1 MKTLT
6 LIVSFFITSVMFSQ
20 KTVTGIV
27 IDNKTK
33 KPLPFANI
41 VTNLKKGLI
50 TNADGTFEFNYDEKT
65 SALTISYVGYK
76 TQTLKINPP
85 ISFYYKIELTKDIQQ
100 LNEVVLSG
108 NKNSVLTIIKEA
120 IKRRKLNDP
129 ENILK
134 SYKFNAYNKLLLTAN
149 PDSINGAV
157 DSIFIKKRGQLK
169 FEKVDSTNYILKKQ
183 LSQSHIYMTEKV
195 SEFSFTKQKGQ
206 RETILASRMAGF
218 KEPINEI
225 ISLKI
230 QSFSFYK
237 NKYTLFGNQYVNPI
251 SKNAIN
257 VYNYR
262 ILDTVVNDNRLGY
275 MIYYFPKEKNKKTGL
290 EGVLYIDTQTYAL
303 HKAIAEIKDG
313 INIKAIQKFKYYSN
327 KKVWFPIE
335 KEIRAKKVKNNNNI
349 SLFGNNIIF
358 QNSTKYN
365 DSTIIRTNSTN
376 PEDVIQLITTEKN
389 FDIELNQPV
398 KIKGRGLH
406 LEVVENASE
415 RDNDYWNKYRTDSI
429 TNRGLQTYLFTDS
442 IVEAENYEKKI
453 YVGRKLLK
461 GYLPSKFFDFDL
473 RNLIKYNNHE
483 GFRLGMGLIT
493 NSNFSTKYR
502 LNGYTVYGTIDKEF
516 KFGYGGATRLN
527 KHTDTWFGANYTND
541 LVETG
546 STGFIT
552 DTRTF
557 SLFEPRLFNITSF
570 YKTKRIS
577 SYITHDITQK
587 ISSQLQFNYSKIKPI
602 YAYGYLYN
610 GQIFNTY
617 NISTVTASFQWNPF
631 NEYMQTKYGK
641 MASKIGHPQFAF
653 QATQSFKNIFDS
665 NFNFTKLDFRAYYE
679 LKPLN
684 KNKTTFLIKAG
695 LSFGDIPLTHLYH
708 ISPNQPIKN
717 SIMRRF
723 SVAGRD
729 SFETMF
735 FNEFFSNRYA
745 TIQTKHYLKRFKI
758 LNKVQ
763 PEVVLI
769 SRFAIGGVSDIEK
782 HIDVDFNSLE
792 NGYFES
798 GFELNKIYKGFGLS
812 AMYRYGAYHLPKF
825 DDNLSFKFTYYFTLG
840 F

>member
-27 IDNKTK
+27 IDVETK
-33 KPLPFANI
+33 NPLPFANI
-41 VTNLKKGLI
+41 ITNLKKGLI
-50 TNADGTFEFNYDEKT
+50 TNADGTFEFNYDEKID
-65 SALTISYVGYK
+65 AITISYIGYK
-76 TQTLKINPP
+76 TQTIKINP
-85 ISFYYKIELTKDIQQ
+85 SVASYHKIELSKDVQK
-100 LNEVVLSG
+100 LNEIVLSE
-108 NKNSVLTIIKEA
+108 NKNPALLIIKEA
-120 IKRRKLNDP
+120 IKNRKLNNP

-134 SYKFNAYNKLLLTAN
+134 SYKFSAYNKLLVTAD

-157 DSIFIKKRGQLK
+157 DSVFTKKRGKLK

-183 LSQSHIYMTEKV
+183 LSQSHIYMTEKI

-206 RETILASRMAGF
+206 REKILASRMAGF
-218 KEPINEI
+218 EEPINEI

-237 NKYTLFGNQYVNPI
+237 NKYTLFGNQYINPI
-251 SKNAIN
+251 SNNALNI
-257 VYNYR
+257 YNYR
-262 ILDTVVNDNRLGY
+262 ILDTVINDNRPGY
-275 MIYYFPKEKNKKTGL
+275 MIYYFPKENSKKTGL
-290 EGVLYIDTQTYAL
+290 EGVLYIDTKTYAL
-303 HKAIAEIKDG
+303 HKAIAQIKTG
-313 INIKAIQKFKYYSN
+313 INIKATQKFKYYSTE
-327 KKVWFPIE
+327 KVWFPIE
-335 KEIRAKKVKNNNNI
+335 KEIRAKKNNNKNKI
-349 SLFGNNIIF
+349 SLFGNNIVF
-358 QNSTKYN
+358 QNSSKKE
-365 DSTIIRTNSTN
+365 DSTIIRTNPTN
-376 PEDVIQLITTEKN
+376 PEDVIQLISTEKN
-389 FDIELNQPV
+389 FDIKLNQPV
-398 KIKGRGLH
+398 VIKGTGLN
-406 LEVVENASE
+406 LEIDENASN
-415 RDNDYWNKYRTDSI
+415 RDDEYWNKYRTDSI
-429 TNRGLQTYLFTDS
+429 TNRGLQTYLYTDS
-442 IVEAENYEKKI
+442 IVKAENYEKKI

-461 GYLPSKFFDFDL
+461 GYLPSKYFDFDL

-493 NSNFSTKYR
+493 NSNFSTKFK
-502 LNGYTVYGTIDKEF
+502 LNGYTVYGTLDKEF
-516 KFGYGGATRLN
+516 KFGYGGATRLD
-527 KHTDTWFGANYTND
+527 KQTDTWLGANYTDD

-552 DTRTF
+552 DSRTF

-587 ISSQLQFNYSKIKPI
+587 LSSKLQFDYSKINPV
-602 YAYGYLYN
+602 YAYSYINN
-610 GQIFNTY
+610 GEIFNHY
-617 NISTVTASFQWNPF
+617 NISSVTASFQWTPF
-631 NEYMQTKYGK
+631 NDYMQTKYGK
-641 MASKIGHPQFAF
+641 MASKIGYPQFAF
-653 QATQSFKNIFDS
+653 QTTQSFKNVFDS

-679 LKPLN
+679 LKPLDRG
-684 KNKTTFLIKAG
+684 KTTFLVNAG

-735 FNEFFSNRYA
+735 FNEFFSDRYA
-745 TIQTKHYLKRFKI
+745 TIQAKHYLKRLKL

-763 PEVVLI
+763 PEIVLI
-769 SRFAIGGVSDIEK
+769 SRFAIGNVSNIER
-782 HIDVDFNSLE
+782 HVDVDFSSLE
-792 NGYFES
+792 NGYLES
-798 GFELNKIYKGFGLS
+798 GLELNKIYKGFGLS

-825 DDNLSFKFTYYFTLG
+825 DDNISFKFTYYFTLG